1 MADQTDPSD
10 AVHHDDQ
17 PILRDPAHPDKGTG
31 IAVVFIDLQKG
42 FFEDPALQD
51 NRELMVLESNRL
63 AEMARVG
70 GHEIVVVRTV
80 HDRRRSTWTLK
91 MLEDDQGFNFAGT
104 DQASLLDGLE
114 LDAAVHVE
122 KTRDSAFHG
131 TSLAQR
137 LRTMGVQRLVLAG
150 VTAES
155 CVSATGR
162 DAFSHDFDVVYAR
175 EAIASSD
182 SERGWRVVDESCES
196 YRQTVLD
203 RPDLERLL
211 GAGQD

>member
-1 MADQTDPSD
+1 MADRQPTQT
-10 AVHHDDQ
+10 AHHEQ
-17 PILRDPAHPDKGTG
+17 PLSCSGAHPDKGTG

-63 AEMARVG
+63 AELARAG
-70 GHEIVVVRTV
+70 GHEIVVVSTV

-91 MLEDDQGFNFAGT
+91 MLEDDQGFNFDGT
-104 DQASLLDGLE
+104 DQASLLDGLDLE
-114 LDAAVHVE
+114 AAVHVE

-131 TSLAQR
+131 TALAQR
-137 LRTMGVQRLVLAG
+137 LRTLGVQRLVLAG

-155 CVSATGR
+155 CVSATGQ
-162 DAFSHDFDVVYAR
+162 DAFAHDFEVIYAR
-175 EAIASSD
+175 EATASSD
-182 SERGWRVVDESCES
+182 AERGWRAIDESCET
-196 YRQTVLD
+196 YRQRVLD

-211 GAGQD
+211 GADQA